1 MDVRRAVL
9 ELAAWSDVPGR
20 TTGFASAALRAQAV
34 ALVRAAFPSREPTAE
49 PIARPLGMVPA

>member
-20 TTGFASAALRAQAV
+20 TTGFAAAALRGQAV
-34 ALVRAAFPSREPTAE
+34 ALVRAAIPG
-49 PIARPLGMVPA
+49 ARPPAGVVVAARELVPA